1 MNAHSLLKAAPFL
14 KGRLYCYQKT
24 DSTNLRARALFEKG
38 ITDAVVIAS
47 SQTAGRGRL
56 NRTFVSPFGGLYISA
71 ILPFPVSHALP
82 TVAAACAAASAM
94 SVLCK
99 KNIRCKWVNDL
110 LLDGYKVGGILTE
123 ATGGFVIVGIGIN
136 LNTDPSASLL
146 DLPHVSSL
154 AARCDCTFKP
164 EPAAAALLQ
173 ALFHVWQQPSDDL
186 LADYKS
192 RLVTLGQKVRV
203 IDQNSS
209 FTGTAEDIDGD
220 AALLVLKD
228 GSDTVV
234 RVVSGDV
241 SVRGLWGYA
250 PDET

>member
-1 MNAHSLLKAAPFL
+1 MNTHSLLKAAPFL

-38 ITDAVVIAS
+38 ITDAVVVAS
-47 SQTAGRGRL
+47 AQTAGRGRQ
-56 NRTFVSPFGGLYISA
+56 NRVFVSPLGGLYVSA
-71 ILPFPVSHALP
+71 VLPFPVNHALP
-82 TVAAACAAASAM
+82 TIAAACAAASAM
-94 SVLCK
+94 SSLCK
-99 KNIRCKWVNDL
+99 KTIHCKWVNDL

-123 ATGGFVIVGIGIN
+123 ASGGFVIVGIGIN

-164 EPAAAALLQ
+164 ESAAAVLLQ
-173 ALFHVWQQPSDDL
+173 SLFSVWEQPSDDL

-203 IDQNSS
+203 IDKNRS
-209 FTGTAEDIDGD
+209 FTGTATGIDGD

-228 GSDTVV
+228 GGDAVV

-250 PDET
+250 PDDA